1 MQLWFSLTVSR
12 ACLACSKS
20 FTQGASLN
28 LPRLITAVS
37 QMQLQL
43 HSQTVWFGVFL
54 TRGKPR
60 HDLST
65 DSRPI
70 CSETCCH
77 TQASTVRAAPKRW
90 KYVLL
95 QEQSQCRDTGNGFT
109 GCWTKVSSPTS
120 PCART
125 CQCSSTIKSIGF
137 QHSESSEV
145 QGQSE
150 SQTVPWS
157 RTCLITP
164 AMPLQWKGAH
174 LLKAKAICSAN
185 RN

>member
-137 QHSESSEV
+137 QHWKFGSARAVWKPNSALEQNMFNHASNAPPVKRSTPP
-145 QGQSE
+145 QG
-150 SQTVPWS
+150 
-157 RTCLITP
+157 
-164 AMPLQWKGAH
+164 
-174 LLKAKAICSAN
+174 
-185 RN
+185 